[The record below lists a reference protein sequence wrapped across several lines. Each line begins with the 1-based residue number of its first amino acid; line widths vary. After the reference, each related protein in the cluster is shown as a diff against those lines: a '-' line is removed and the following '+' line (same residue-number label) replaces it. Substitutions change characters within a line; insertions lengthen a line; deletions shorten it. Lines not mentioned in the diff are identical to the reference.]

1 MKKLLALAASL
12 LVAGSAFAAGS
23 NHIAPNATFAFG
35 SPGIASGPTTTNN
48 DDACDIS
55 TAPAATLLLPYFEV
69 DFVST
74 AATARTTLFTITN
87 TSRVPQIAHVVLWT
101 DWSFAALDFNIF
113 LTGYAV
119 QSINL
124 YDVFNRRIIAPL
136 SASAPGTSIS
146 NAALSPV
153 GTSPPNQPNAAP
165 LPNATGH
172 PHFNPNL
179 TTTCVTLPPSLRCA
193 PRSDPA
199 DLQKLST

>member
-23 NHIAPNATFAFG
+23 GTRSIAPNATFAFG

-55 TAPAATLLLPYFEV
+55 VAPTTTLLLPYFEV

-113 LTGYAV
+113 LTGYDV

-124 YDVFNRRIIAPL
+124 YDVFNRGI
-136 SASAPGTSIS
+136 
-146 NAALSPV
+146 
-153 GTSPPNQPNAAP
+153 
-165 LPNATGH
+165 
-172 PHFNPNL
+172 
-179 TTTCVTLPPSLRCA
+179 
-193 PRSDPA
+193 
-199 DLQKLST
+199 